1 VSVAFDP
8 GWCGRPPQPG
18 AKHKDIFEYRKAL
31 AEAVAEAR
39 AEELKRAAEEAGQ
52 LDLFEA
58 PSSVQGTQ
66 VTVVNGH
73 RGPGRPLGARNK
85 RTDEASRIYMSRFG
99 DPLGRCIEIAGLPIL
114 GSNGRVLTEFAKM
127 IGAPSR
133 SEAFKAWQTAVR
145 DALPYSHTRLA
156 TLTVKPAGSP
166 DGEPISLPWSF
177 AEDEVLEHLGLT
189 HSPPPRGEDEP

>member
-1 VSVAFDP
+1 MNGVST
-8 GWCGRPPQPG
+8 
-18 AKHKDIFEYRKAL
+18 AL

-52 LDLFEA
+52 LDLFDP
-58 PSSVQGTQ
+58 PSSAQGTQ
-66 VTVVNGH
+66 VTVVKGH

-85 RTDEASRIYMSRFG
+85 RTDEASRIYMSRYG
-99 DPLGRCIEIAGLPIL
+99 DPLARVIEIAALPIL
-114 GSNGRVLTEFAKM
+114 ANDGAVLTAFARV

-133 SEAFKAWQTAVR
+133 FDAFKAWQTSAR

-166 DGEPISLPWSF
+166 DGEPIALPWSF
-177 AEDEVLEHLGLT
+177 AEDEVLEHLELT
-189 HSPPPRGEDEP
+189 HSPSPPEDEP

>member
-1 VSVAFDP
+1 MCSACICTETPRRSVAIPTKIATPP
-8 GWCGRPPQPG
+8 G
-18 AKHKDIFEYRKAL
+18 AL

-39 AEELKRAAEEAGQ
+39 AEELKRADEELGQ

-58 PSSVQGTQ
+58 PSVQGTQ

-85 RTDEASRIYMSRFG
+85 RTDEASRIYMSRSG
-99 DPLGRCIEIAGLPIL
+99 DPLGRAIEVAGLPIL
-114 GSNGRVLTEFAKM
+114 PNDGAVLTAFARV

-133 SEAFKAWQTAVR
+133 FEAFKAWQTSVR
-145 DALPYSHTRLA
+145 DALPYCHTRLA

-166 DGEPISLPWSF
+166 DSEPIALPWSF
-177 AEDEVLEHLGLT
+177 AEDEALEHLELT
-189 HSPPPRGEDEP
+189 HSPPPREDEP

>member
-1 VSVAFDP
+1 MAETGS
-8 GWCGRPPQPG
+8 RQ
-18 AKHKDIFEYRKAL
+18 AL

-39 AEELKRAAEEAGQ
+39 AEELKRTDEEQGQ
-52 LDLFEA
+52 LDLFDP
-58 PSSVQGTQ
+58 PSAVQGTQ
-66 VTVVNGH
+66 VAVVNGH

-85 RTDEASRIYMSRFG
+85 RTDEASRIYMSRYG
-99 DPLGRCIEIAGLPIL
+99 DPLARVIEIAGLPIL
-114 GSNGRVLTEFAKM
+114 APGVLPAFQKL

-133 SEAFKAWQTAVR
+133 FEAFKQWQVSAR

-177 AEDEVLEHLGLT
+177 AEDEVLEHLELT
-189 HSPPPRGEDEP
+189 HNLPPREEEP